1 MCSILPHAIHLDEQ
15 HLINRCFTLIDTQT
29 KAVLDSQSFFSIS
42 REVLVKIVERD
53 TLVGAREIDIFSTC
67 LKWAEKE
74 CERNGWDCTT
84 ANKRQ
89 ALGNV
94 LNLIRFPLMPLDTF
108 SNQVTT
114 AGLLNKDESLF
125 VFLYLT
131 RKKSNLPYNENPPF
145 PLKKRVSN
153 TLQPNK
159 SDSRCTICPGCLV
172 PIRKQNVLG
181 GFCLHCGTPFTH
193 ATNGSV

>member
-1 MCSILPHAIHLDEQ
+1 MKKNLDTGNVCSILPHAIHLDEQ
-15 HLINRCFTLIDTQT
+15 HLIKRCFNLIDTQT

-53 TLVGAREIDIFSTC
+53 TLVGAREIDIFSSC
-67 LKWAEKE
+67 LKWAETE
-74 CERNGWDCTT
+74 CERNGWEGTT

-114 AGLLNKDESLF
+114 AGLLNKDESLS

-131 RKKSNLPYNENPPF
+131 RKTSNLPYNENPPF

-153 TLQPNK
+153 NPQQNK
-159 SDSRCTICPGCLV
+159 SDPDYTICPNCSHA
-172 PIRKQNVLG
+172 IRK
-181 GFCLHCGTPFTH
+181 
-193 ATNGSV
+193 

>member
-1 MCSILPHAIHLDEQ
+1 MCSIVPHALHLDEQ
-15 HLINRCFTLIDTQT
+15 HLINRCFNLIDTQT

-42 REVLVKIVERD
+42 QEVLVKIVKRD
-53 TLVGAREIDIFSTC
+53 TLVGAREIDIFNSC
-67 LKWAEKE
+67 LKWAGRE
-74 CERNGWDCTT
+74 CERNGWEGTT

-114 AGLLNKDESLF
+114 AGILNKDESLS

-131 RKKSNLPYNENPPF
+131 RKNSNLSFNESPPF

-153 TLQPNK
+153 TPQQNK
-159 SDSRCTICPGCLV
+159 SDPHYTVCPSCSSA
-172 PIRKQNVLG
+172 IRKQKGHSPFWGLLG
-181 GFCLHCGTPFTH
+181 HCPSCGKLI
-193 ATNGSV
+193 N